1 MDLKRKRRKKMSK
14 IINILNQEG
23 QLVVTSR
30 QISDDFEKEH
40 AKVTRDIE
48 NLIEGIAKSGDTY
61 KGWSLHIAK

>member
-61 KGWSLHIAK
+61 KG